1 MFIVNSI
8 MATLGAVGRTGCPV
22 DEGLENQGEDFL
34 FVLNELMAVMPE
46 DGSVPAEP
54 GQDEVIPEF
63 VIETDQN
70 VSDLVVDSEFQSFE
84 DALNDGRVHYGQI
97 QKGTDQFFEF
107 DKAKESDL
115 SIFNFKSFPKHS
127 DTEIERISVGF
138 NPVNTGQHGI
148 GDNISHFPNRLESES
163 IGYDDLVK
171 TVAIG
176 ERNNLQNAAS
186 VFPKGTVQFS
196 ENEINKGQ
204 IDTNFEKLEAAD
216 RKQNIPTSISKSENP
231 AVSSVVTS
239 GNEMQNFGVKPAEDI
254 EKATASTPETVERE
268 DHYSMLPK
276 QHSSSAHLPA
286 EARAVEIQPGS
297 LKQDFV
303 PPAISIDPQLGA
315 ERTSGTIF
323 KPSPSVAPQISARV
337 VEAVPAATEGP
348 VEIVLD
354 PEELGK
360 LRMQITRSET
370 GWTLHVNIERP
381 ETLDF
386 MRRHIETLQKDLVSV
401 GYESLNLQLGG
412 GQNGGASAQEH
423 LKCAE
428 GPSIALDEGQ
438 SQNMTTLVINDGLDI
453 RV

>member
-1 MFIVNSI
+1 MFIPNSI
-8 MATLGAVGRTGCPV
+8 MATLGAVGRTGRPV

-34 FVLNELMAVMPE
+34 FVLNELMAVLPE
-46 DGSVPAEP
+46 EGSEPAEP
-54 GQDEVIPEF
+54 GQDEAIPEF
-63 VIETDQN
+63 VIETDQDI
-70 VSDLVVDSEFQSFE
+70 SDLVVETEIQNSE
-84 DALNDGRVHYGQI
+84 DALDDGRVDSEKI
-97 QKGTDQFFEF
+97 QKVTDQFVES
-107 DKAKESDL
+107 DKLTESDL
-115 SIFNFKSFPKHS
+115 SNFYFEKFSTYP
-127 DTEIERISVGF
+127 DMEIEKMSMEF
-138 NPVNTGQHGI
+138 NKENTGQLEIAG
-148 GDNISHFPNRLESES
+148 NISHSSNGMEIES
-163 IGYDDLVK
+163 IRTEKSVK

-186 VFPKGTVQFS
+186 VVPKGTFQFS
-196 ENEINKGQ
+196 ENEINKRQ
-204 IDTNFEKLEAAD
+204 LDTNLEKLEAAD
-216 RKQNIPTSISKSENP
+216 RKQNIPTLISKSENQT
-231 AVSSVVTS
+231 VSPVVTS
-239 GNEMQNFGVKPAEDI
+239 GSETQNFGVKPAKDI
-254 EKATASTPETVERE
+254 ENATDSTPETSERE
-268 DHYSMLPK
+268 GHYSVLPK
-276 QHSSSAHLPA
+276 QQTFSSHLSA
-286 EARAVEIQPGS
+286 EARAVEIQPAS
-297 LKQDFV
+297 LEQDFV
-303 PPAISIDPQLGA
+303 PPSISIDPQLGV
-315 ERTSGTIF
+315 ERTSGAVF

-423 LKCAE
+423 LKRAE
-428 GPSIALDEGQ
+428 GPSIAVDEAQ
-438 SQNMTTLVINDGLDI
+438 AQNMTTVVINDGLDI

>member
-1 MFIVNSI
+1 MFIPNSI
-8 MATLGAVGRTGCPV
+8 LAALGTVGRTGCPV
-22 DEGLENQGEDFL
+22 DEGVESQGEDFL
-34 FVLNELMAVMPE
+34 FVLNEVMAVLPE
-46 DGSVPAEP
+46 GGSVAAEP
-54 GQDEVIPEF
+54 GKDGVIPEIDI
-63 VIETDQN
+63 VADQN

-84 DALNDGRVHYGQI
+84 DALDDGRVHYGQI
-97 QKGTDQFFEF
+97 QKVTDQFVEF

-115 SIFNFKSFPKHS
+115 SIFNFKSFPKYP
-127 DTEIERISVGF
+127 DTEIERISVGV
-138 NPVNTGQHGI
+138 NPGNTEQLEVR
-148 GDNISHFPNRLESES
+148 DNISHFSSRVESES
-163 IGYDDLVK
+163 IGADDLVK

-186 VFPKGTVQFS
+186 VFPKGTFQFS
-196 ENEINKGQ
+196 ENEINKRQ
-204 IDTNFEKLEAAD
+204 LDTNLEKLEAAD
-216 RKQNIPTSISKSENP
+216 RKQNIPTLISKSENQT
-231 AVSSVVTS
+231 VSPVVTS
-239 GNEMQNFGVKPAEDI
+239 GSETQNFGVTPAEDI
-254 EKATASTPETVERE
+254 EKATDSTPETAERE
-268 DHYSMLPK
+268 DHYSVLPK

-286 EARAVEIQPGS
+286 EARAVEIQPAS
-297 LKQDFV
+297 LEQDFV
-303 PPAISIDPQLGA
+303 PPAISIDPQLGV
-315 ERTSGTIF
+315 ERTSGSVF

-412 GQNGGASAQEH
+412 GQNGGASAQED
-423 LKCAE
+423 LKRAE
-428 GPSIALDEGQ
+428 GPSIAVDEAQ
-438 SQNMTTLVINDGLDI
+438 AQNMTTVVINDGLDI